1 MARIIENLSGRRTIK
16 LSTQDIISVVQQYQ
30 IIVGRNRDYSDIT
43 SLLQD
48 YALFLPE
55 DVN

>member
-30 IIVGRNRDYSDIT
+30 IIVGRNRNYSEIT